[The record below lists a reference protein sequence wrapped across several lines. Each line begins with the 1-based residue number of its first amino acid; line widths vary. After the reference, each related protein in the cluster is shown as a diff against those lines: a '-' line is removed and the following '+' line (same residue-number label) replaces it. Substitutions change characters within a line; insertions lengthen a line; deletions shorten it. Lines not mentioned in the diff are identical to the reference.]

1 MREEN
6 FWCKKPR
13 YSEVRVIA
21 RRVIA
26 RYDYNSL
33 PQLYVKYRIY
43 TNSTDNINPCESASR
58 LPDSLIAATLALL
71 AGSDSLIG

>member
-26 RYDYNSL
+26 RYDCSAMKN
-33 PQLYVKYRIY
+33 
-43 TNSTDNINPCESASR
+43 NIEAMGHPDLELLSNTHDLTPHGRAHSR
-58 LPDSLIAATLALL
+58 E
-71 AGSDSLIG
+71 G

>member
-26 RYDYNSL
+26 RYDCIDLSNLSIHSEKKKKEKKEKKEGEIL
-33 PQLYVKYRIY
+33 ICNTFSVMRI
-43 TNSTDNINPCESASR
+43 
-58 LPDSLIAATLALL
+58 LIAN
-71 AGSDSLIG
+71 

>member
-26 RYDYNSL
+26 RYDCKCTGYLSTNRIVEVVSYEVIFL
-33 PQLYVKYRIY
+33 GFWRLSSGLASHSVSSAVAYLRIY
-43 TNSTDNINPCESASR
+43 
-58 LPDSLIAATLALL
+58 
-71 AGSDSLIG
+71 